1 MKQINSVPCTT
12 CGAATRDWRG
22 HPVKLGP
29 REWDVLRVLLTGA
42 DNLEI
47 AQQLGMAPRTVK
59 GHFNHLFLKFGISGG
74 VKRVKLAV
82 IVHRQRKEL
91 LGCE

>member
-1 MKQINSVPCTT
+1 MLRTT
-12 CGAATRDWRG
+12 MEPAAPLWDWRG

-29 REWDVLRVLLTGA
+29 RECDVLRVLLTGA

-47 AQQLGMAPRTVK
+47 ARQLGMAPRTVK
-59 GHFNHLFLKFGISGG
+59 AHFNRLFLKFGISGG

-82 IVHRQRKEL
+82 IIHRQTISNVKES
-91 LGCE
+91 